1 MKINLCVLFGGRSV
15 EHEISV
21 ISALQAMENLNE
33 DKYEIIPVYITKEGE
48 MYTGDNLRSAESYK
62 NIPAMIKSARKVFFI
77 REGMYTVL
85 RDMNGK
91 KKSDIII
98 DVAFP
103 IVHGTNVEDG
113 ALQGYLRTM
122 GLPFV
127 GCDVLASAVGM
138 DKYVMKTVL
147 KEGGF
152 PVLDC
157 LRFNRRNIKREACI
171 EAVEKK
177 IPYPVIVKPVNLG
190 SSVGISKADSR
201 DSLDSALREAF
212 SYADTVLVERAVT
225 QLREINCS
233 VVGDTT
239 KAEASECEEPFMAD
253 EILSYKDKY
262 MSGGGGSKGGAKGGA
277 KSAGGTKGGMASLQR
292 KVPADITPEMRERI
306 RTMAVEAFQHL
317 GCNGVSRID
326 FMIDNATGE
335 LFINE
340 FNTIPGSLAFYL
352 WKPLGVE
359 YRELLDR
366 LISLA
371 LKRAREDDDI
381 TYSFDTNILAM
392 GAPTGGAKGSKG
404 SKGSKG

>member
-33 DKYEIIPVYITKEGE
+33 NKYNIIPVYITKEGE
-48 MYTGDNLRSAESYK
+48 MYTGTTLRGAESYK
-62 NIPAMIKSARKVFFI
+62 NIPAMLKKSKKVLFV
-77 REGMYTVL
+77 REGKDTVL
-85 RDMNGK
+85 RELEGK
-91 KKSDIII
+91 KKNDIIV

-113 ALQGYLRTM
+113 ALQGYLRTL

-157 LRFNRRNIKREACI
+157 LRFNKRNTKLEGCI
-171 EAVEKK
+171 EAVEAK

-190 SSVGISKADSR
+190 SSVGISKADNR
-201 DSLDSALREAF
+201 EALETSLKDAF
-212 SYADTVLVERAVT
+212 SYADVVLVERAVVK
-225 QLREINCS
+225 LREINCS

-239 KAEASECEEPFMAD
+239 RADASECEEPFMAD

-262 MSGGGGSKGGAKGGA
+262 MSGGGTKGAKGGA
-277 KSAGGTKGGMASLQR
+277 KNPGGAKGGMASLKR
-292 KVPADITPEMRERI
+292 KVPADLSPEMRDRI

-366 LISLA
+366 LIGLA
-371 LKRAREDDDI
+371 LKRAREDEDI

-392 GAPTGGAKGSKG
+392 GAPTGAKGAKGAKA
-404 SKGSKG
+404 

>member
-1 MKINLCVLFGGRSV
+1 MKINLCVLYGGRSV

-33 DKYEIIPVYITKEGE
+33 EKYNIIPVYITKEGE
-48 MYTGDNLRSAESYK
+48 MYTGETLRFAESYK
-62 NIPAMIKSARKVFFI
+62 NIPSMLKASKKVLFV
-77 REGMYTVL
+77 REGRNTVL
-85 RDMNGK
+85 RELEGK
-91 KKSDIII
+91 KKNDIIV

-113 ALQGYLRTM
+113 ALQGYLRTL

-152 PVLDC
+152 PVLEC
-157 LRFNRRNIKREACI
+157 LRFNRRNTKLDYCIK
-171 EAVEKK
+171 AVEEK

-190 SSVGISKADSR
+190 SSVGISKADNR
-201 DSLDSALREAF
+201 ESLEASLTDAF
-212 SYADTVLVERAVT
+212 SYADVVLVERAVT
-225 QLREINCS
+225 ALREINCS

-239 KAEASECEEPFMAD
+239 HADASECEEPFMAD

-262 MSGGGGSKGGAKGGA
+262 MSGGGSKGAKGGA
-277 KSAGGTKGGMASLQR
+277 KSGSAKGGMASLKR
-292 KVPADITPEMRERI
+292 KVPADLTPEMRERI

-326 FMIDNATGE
+326 FMIDNASGE

-366 LISLA
+366 LIGLA
-371 LKRAREDDDI
+371 LKRAREDEDI

-392 GAPTGGAKGSKG
+392 GAPTGAKGAKGAKA
-404 SKGSKG
+404 

>member
-33 DKYEIIPVYITKEGE
+33 NKYNIIPVYITKEGE
-48 MYTGDNLRSAESYK
+48 MYTGTTLRDAESYK
-62 NIPAMIKSARKVFFI
+62 NIPAMLKKSKKVLFV
-77 REGMYTVL
+77 REGKDTVL
-85 RDMNGK
+85 RELEGK
-91 KKSDIII
+91 KKNDIIV

-113 ALQGYLRTM
+113 ALQGYLRTL

-157 LRFNRRNIKREACI
+157 LRFNKRNTKLERCI
-171 EAVEKK
+171 EAVEAK

-190 SSVGISKADSR
+190 SSVGISKADNR
-201 DSLDSALREAF
+201 EALETSLKDAF
-212 SYADTVLVERAVT
+212 SYADVVLVERAVVK
-225 QLREINCS
+225 LREINCS

-239 KAEASECEEPFMAD
+239 RADASECEEPFMAD

-262 MSGGGGSKGGAKGGA
+262 MSGGGTKGAKGGA
-277 KSAGGTKGGMASLQR
+277 KNPGGAKGGMASLKR
-292 KVPADITPEMRERI
+292 KVPADLTPEMRERI

-366 LISLA
+366 LIGLA
-371 LKRAREDDDI
+371 LKRAREDEDI

-392 GAPTGGAKGSKG
+392 GAPTGAKGSKG
-404 SKGSKG
+404 SKA

>member
-1 MKINLCVLFGGRSV
+1 MKTNLCVLFGGRSV

-21 ISALQAMENLNE
+21 ISALQAMENLDEN
-33 DKYEIIPVYITKEGE
+33 KYNIIPVYITKEGE
-48 MYTGDNLRSAESYK
+48 MYTGETLRAAESYK
-62 NIPAMIKSARKVFFI
+62 NIQRMLKASYKVLFV
-77 REGMYTVL
+77 REGKDTVL
-85 RDMNGK
+85 RRMDDK
-91 KKSDIII
+91 KKKKDVIV

-113 ALQGYLRTM
+113 ALQGYLRTL
-122 GLPFV
+122 GIPFV

-152 PVLDC
+152 PVLEC
-157 LRFNRRNIKREACI
+157 LRFNRRNTKLDRCI
-171 EAVEKK
+171 AAVEEK

-201 DSLDSALREAF
+201 EALESSLTDAF

-225 QLREINCS
+225 ALREINCS
-233 VVGDTT
+233 VVGDT
-239 KAEASECEEPFMAD
+239 ARADASECEEPFMAD

-262 MSGGGGSKGGAKGGA
+262 MSGGGTKGAKGGA
-277 KSAGGTKGGMASLQR
+277 KVSGGAKGGMASLKR
-292 KVPADITPEMRERI
+292 KVPADLSPEMRERI
-306 RTMAVEAFQHL
+306 RTMAVEAFRHL

-326 FMIDNATGE
+326 FMIDNDSGE

-371 LKRAREDDDI
+371 LKRAREDEDI

-392 GAPTGGAKGSKG
+392 GAPTGAKGAKGSKG
-404 SKGSKG
+404 AKA

>member
-33 DKYEIIPVYITKEGE
+33 KRYNIIPVYITKEGE
-48 MYTGDNLRSAESYK
+48 MYTGDTLRSAESYK
-62 NIPAMIKSARKVFFI
+62 NIPAMLKVSKKVLFV
-77 REGMYTVL
+77 REGKDTVL
-85 RDMNGK
+85 RDLNGK
-91 KKSDIII
+91 KKNDIIV

-113 ALQGYLRTM
+113 ALQGYLRTL

-152 PVLDC
+152 PVLEC
-157 LRFNRRNIKREACI
+157 LRFNKRNTKLESCI

-190 SSVGISKADSR
+190 SSVGISKADNR
-201 DSLDSALREAF
+201 DALETSLKDAF
-212 SYADTVLVERAVT
+212 SYADVVLVERAVVK
-225 QLREINCS
+225 LREINCS

-239 KAEASECEEPFMAD
+239 KADASECEEPFMAD

-277 KSAGGTKGGMASLQR
+277 KSAPAKGGMASLKR
-292 KVPADITPEMRERI
+292 KVPADLTPEMRERI

-326 FMIDNATGE
+326 FMIDNTTGE

-359 YRELLDR
+359 YCELLDR

-371 LKRAREDDDI
+371 LKRAREDEDI

-392 GAPTGGAKGSKG
+392 GAPTGAKGSKG
-404 SKGSKG
+404 AKA

>member
-33 DKYEIIPVYITKEGE
+33 AKYNIIPVYITKEGE
-48 MYTGDNLRSAESYK
+48 MYTGATLRSAESYK
-62 NIPAMIKSARKVFFI
+62 NIPAMLKVSKKVLFV
-77 REGMYTVL
+77 REGKDTVL
-85 RDMNGK
+85 RDLNGK
-91 KKSDIII
+91 KKNDIIV

-113 ALQGYLRTM
+113 ALQGYLRTL

-152 PVLDC
+152 PVLEC
-157 LRFNRRNIKREACI
+157 LRFNKRNTKLEYCI
-171 EAVEKK
+171 EAVENK

-190 SSVGISKADSR
+190 SSVGISKADNR
-201 DSLDSALREAF
+201 DALETSLKDAF
-212 SYADTVLVERAVT
+212 SYADVVLVERAVT

-239 KAEASECEEPFMAD
+239 RADASECEEPFMAD

-262 MSGGGGSKGGAKGGA
+262 MSGGGSKGAKGGS
-277 KSAGGTKGGMASLQR
+277 KNPGGSKGGMASLKR
-292 KVPADITPEMRERI
+292 KVPADLTPEMRDRI

-326 FMIDNATGE
+326 FMIDNANGE
-335 LFINE
+335 LYINE

-366 LISLA
+366 LIGLA
-371 LKRAREDDDI
+371 LKRAREDEDI

-392 GAPTGGAKGSKG
+392 GAPTGSKG
-404 SKGSKG
+404 SKGSKA

>member
-21 ISALQAMENLNE
+21 ISALQAMENLNAN
-33 DKYEIIPVYITKEGE
+33 KYNIIPVYITKEGE
-48 MYTGDNLRSAESYK
+48 MYTGEALRNAESYK
-62 NIPAMIKSARKVFFI
+62 NIPSMLKTSKKVLFV
-77 REGMYTVL
+77 REGKDTVL
-85 RDMNGK
+85 RELLGK
-91 KKSDIII
+91 KKNDIIV

-113 ALQGYLRTM
+113 ALQGYLRTL
-122 GLPFV
+122 GIPFV

-157 LRFNRRNIKREACI
+157 LRFNKRNTKLDCCI

-190 SSVGISKADSR
+190 SSVGISKADNREALES
-201 DSLDSALREAF
+201 SLKDAF

-233 VVGDTT
+233 VVGDTA

-262 MSGGGGSKGGAKGGA
+262 MSGGGSKGAKGGA
-277 KSAGGTKGGMASLQR
+277 KNAGGAKGGMASLKR
-292 KVPADITPEMRERI
+292 KVPADLTPEMRERI

-335 LFINE
+335 LYINE

-359 YRELLDR
+359 YCELLDR
-366 LISLA
+366 LIALA
-371 LKRAREDDDI
+371 LKRAREDEDI

-392 GAPTGGAKGSKG
+392 GAPAGSKGAKGSKG
-404 SKGSKG
+404 